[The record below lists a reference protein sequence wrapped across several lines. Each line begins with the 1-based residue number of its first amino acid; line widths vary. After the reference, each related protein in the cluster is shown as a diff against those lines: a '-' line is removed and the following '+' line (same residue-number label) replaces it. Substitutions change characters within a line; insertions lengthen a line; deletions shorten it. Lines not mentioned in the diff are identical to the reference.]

1 MAPDNS
7 DGLPMSGLDAL
18 MRLHMSSMERSGG
31 NGNIDRDDVAA
42 STDAFNNLL
51 MNNVTINRPAVTV
64 APSGNPTTTFNTAH
78 GEGINTTTTPLFGSQ
93 TTMTPSTSY
102 NIHGASLINPRVFEV
117 KTGESTS
124 HFTNTSHYQHHDN
137 YGGNHQEMKR
147 RFSEP
152 MFTAV
157 MPGVESIGGASLAG
171 NRTGAYASDN
181 SFPNSKADDPPTY
194 QRRNS
199 EPVSNVFDDIL
210 FDQLYSE
217 GGPTGGRGDIF
228 LDGFHSPPLGT
239 TSPVATERPAP
250 TPGQDQS
257 RPRANS
263 EPPNWDLFD
272 MPSPIPVEDK
282 ETLEGQT
289 NLFCPQPS
297 RHLLDTTTVAVATKT
312 GDNSVRTKHEFARY
326 PDEPGRSRQQRR
338 NAPLKRSRS
347 ADPLL
352 MQAVTAGD
360 VSHPSDDHQ
369 RKDGVDIF
377 RYFHPDQQL
386 DQLGIYSREKPKRRR
401 SEPLM
406 TEDIFSELYDRDK
419 GGKDECSQFRAIS
432 STSSLSSGHMP
443 EIESVVETGNSRQTS
458 DMIQMILGMKKV
470 DSVEEYSNNMS
481 LLNATNSDQIT
492 QAPPGHGVSQ
502 IIERF
507 LPASS
512 HQVESISTQQ
522 TLQPANNDSA
532 MTINPIYASQP
543 MHQNIE
549 SQQLEPISAQQTQQ
563 SANNDSAMAFNPL
576 YASQPM
582 YQNINSPYTA
592 PHTVPSAIVGPQMMS
607 MQQPPVNC
615 LNTNILSATS
625 KEDELANILDAITE
639 THNNLQLLQSAVAQ
653 CQDPKAVES
662 ITKAFELT
670 AACSQLVLL
679 LQYNAANDLLNQ
691 AWAHIKIVESRLAS
705 SGASAS
711 PLPAGIGQKQ
721 NVTPISSSSLEPLR
735 LPQKSKKKRAVKAPK
750 TKPTKLEE
758 LPGQSKDDPE
768 IIMTRLNALMERTI
782 MSQKTLQKYDKKN
795 GLPRSHAQTMVSSSR
810 SRKQLQKGIMSKK
823 WDGRHLQLQLQK
835 KGAYATQNETTGAI

>member
-1 MAPDNS
+1 MAPDNN

-18 MRLHMSSMERSGG
+18 MRLQMSSMERSGG
-31 NGNIDRDDVAA
+31 NGNIDRYDVAA
-42 STDAFNNLL
+42 STDDAFTNLL
-51 MNNVTINRPAVTV
+51 MNDVTINRPAATV
-64 APSGNPTTTFNTAH
+64 AAPSGNPTTNFNTAQ
-78 GEGINTTTTPLFGSQ
+78 GEGINTTTTPLFGGQ

-102 NIHGASLINPRVFEV
+102 NTHGASLINPRVFEV

-124 HFTNTSHYQHHDN
+124 HVTNTSHYQHHDN
-137 YGGNHQEMKR
+137 YGGNHLEMKR

-181 SFPNSKADDPPTY
+181 SFPNSKAEDPPTY

-250 TPGQDQS
+250 TLGQDQS
-257 RPRANS
+257 RPRASS

-272 MPSPIPVEDK
+272 MPSPLPIEDK

-289 NLFCPQPS
+289 NLFRPQPS
-297 RHLLDTTTVAVATKT
+297 RHLLGTTTVAVATKT

-326 PDEPGRSRQQRR
+326 PDEPGRSRQRRR

-360 VSHPSDDHQ
+360 VSYPSDDHQ
-369 RKDGVDIF
+369 RKDGFDIF

-386 DQLGIYSREKPKRRR
+386 DQLGVHSREKPKRRR

-419 GGKDECSQFRAIS
+419 GGKDECSQNKTIS
-432 STSSLSSGHMP
+432 LTSSFSSGHMP

-522 TLQPANNDSA
+522 THQPANNDSA
-532 MTINPIYASQP
+532 MTFNSLYASQP
-543 MHQNIE
+543 MH
-549 SQQLEPISAQQTQQ
+549 
-563 SANNDSAMAFNPL
+563 
-576 YASQPM
+576 
-582 YQNINSPYTA
+582 QNINSPYTA

-711 PLPAGIGQKQ
+711 HLSAGCGQQQ
-721 NVTPISSSSLEPLR
+721 NVTPLSSSILEPLR
-735 LPQKSKKKRAVKAPK
+735 LPQKSKKKRSVKIPK

-758 LPGQSKDDPE
+758 LPPQSKDDPE

-782 MSQKTLQKYDKKN
+782 MSQKTLQKYDKNN

-835 KGAYATQNETTGAI
+835 KGAYATQNETTGAV

>member
-1 MAPDNS
+1 
-7 DGLPMSGLDAL
+7 
-18 MRLHMSSMERSGG
+18 MSSMERSGG

-42 STDAFNNLL
+42 STDDAFTNLL

-64 APSGNPTTTFNTAH
+64 AAPSGNPTTNFNTAQ
-78 GEGINTTTTPLFGSQ
+78 GEGINTTTTPLFGGQ

-102 NIHGASLINPRVFEV
+102 NTHGASLINPRVFEV

-124 HFTNTSHYQHHDN
+124 HVTNTSHYQHHDN
-137 YGGNHQEMKR
+137 YGGNHLEMKR

-181 SFPNSKADDPPTY
+181 SFPNSKAEDPPTY

-250 TPGQDQS
+250 TLGQDQS
-257 RPRANS
+257 RPRASS

-272 MPSPIPVEDK
+272 MPSPLPIEDK

-289 NLFCPQPS
+289 NLFRPQPS

-360 VSHPSDDHQ
+360 VSSYPSDDHQ
-369 RKDGVDIF
+369 RKDGFDIF

-386 DQLGIYSREKPKRRR
+386 DQLGVYSREKPKRRR

-419 GGKDECSQFRAIS
+419 GGKDECSQNKTIS
-432 STSSLSSGHMP
+432 LTSSFSSGHMP

-522 TLQPANNDSA
+522 THQPANNDSA
-532 MTINPIYASQP
+532 MTFNSLYASQP
-543 MHQNIE
+543 MH
-549 SQQLEPISAQQTQQ
+549 
-563 SANNDSAMAFNPL
+563 
-576 YASQPM
+576 
-582 YQNINSPYTA
+582 QNINSPYTA

-711 PLPAGIGQKQ
+711 HLSAGCGQQQ
-721 NVTPISSSSLEPLR
+721 NVIPLSSSILEPLR
-735 LPQKSKKKRAVKAPK
+735 LPQKSKKKRSVKIPK

-758 LPGQSKDDPE
+758 LPPQSKDDPE

-782 MSQKTLQKYDKKN
+782 MSQKTLQKYDKNN

-835 KGAYATQNETTGAI
+835 KGAYATQNETTGAV